1 MFFLLFLMTPFNRF
15 KPSKRGRHFFGV
27 VMPHLMVMSG
37 LLGLASPSLANLS
50 AESIFLKT
58 QSELN
63 TQDKNVQKKAQD
75 IVNSKQQTLKAQTLI
90 GQLAQS
96 GYALM
101 FFFDSSCSH
110 CHHFASTVKSVS
122 DHYRFQVFD
131 FSFDGQGI
139 SEFPTPA
146 AVTQAIYHAYYGDAR
161 PFYPVLILQNVHT
174 MAFYVVAEGDMP
186 EAVLLQNLNQY
197 AKELLYA

>member
-101 FFFDSSCSH
+101 FFFDSSCLH
-110 CHHFASTVKSVS
+110 CYHFAPTVKSIS
-122 DHYRFQVFD
+122 QTYGFQVFD
-131 FSFDGQGI
+131 FSFDGQGMP
-139 SEFPTPA
+139 EFTTPA
-146 AVTQAIYHAYYGDAR
+146 YVTQEIYHAYYGNAR

-197 AKELLYA
+197 AKELLHA